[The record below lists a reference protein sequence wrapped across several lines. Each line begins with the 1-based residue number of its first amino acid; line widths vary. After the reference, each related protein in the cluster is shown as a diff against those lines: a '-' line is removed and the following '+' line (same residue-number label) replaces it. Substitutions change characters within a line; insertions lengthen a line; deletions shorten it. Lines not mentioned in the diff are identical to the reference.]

1 MKKAV
6 AFLIFCLMVP
16 IMAEAQDLASLEQMR
31 QAAERGNTDAQL
43 EMGILYEFGYN
54 MPKNDVYALAWYMHA
69 ADQGSELAIK
79 RRDLLKTRMKPEQVD
94 AAQKLASG
102 LISQMPPGTPTP
114 STADKKPEAAA
125 PAPAEPAA
133 QTPSAPAAE
142 APAAPATDAPAA
154 AGEQAEPKPVTPP
167 AGGEAEKPASD
178 SAAEK
183 PSPAP

>member
-1 MKKAV
+1 MQKAV
-6 AFLIFCLMVP
+6 AFLIFCLMAP
-16 IMAEAQDLASLEQMR
+16 IMAAAQDLASLEQMR

-79 RRDLLKTRMKPEQVD
+79 RRDLLKARMKPEQVD

-114 STADKKPEAAA
+114 PTADKKPEATAA

-133 QTPSAPAAE
+133 QTPP
-142 APAAPATDAPAA
+142 APATNAPAA
-154 AGEQAEPKPVTPP
+154 AGEQAESKPVTPP
-167 AGGEAEKPASD
+167 VGGETEKPAAD